1 MRQTRHVLDVLGLHD
16 DPLLK
21 MALELEKIARP
32 RQFYT
37 GPQRREFVPISGR

>member
-1 MRQTRHVLDVLGLHD
+1 MFSVCTTTRCSRC
-16 DPLLK
+16 K

-37 GPQRREFVPISGR
+37 GQQRREFVPISGR